1 MVVVLEMFAQ
11 SSFLRTLGSIWKP
24 QAILQF
30 GCRQL
35 VLRLL
40 HLDDCLLHHDRLS
53 DVVQSFDSFLVFR
66 VVDQSVHCDG
76 LNRFAKIT
84 RYRFD

>member
-1 MVVVLEMFAQ
+1 MFAQ
-11 SSFLRTLGSIWKP
+11 SSFLRTLGSLWKP
-24 QAILQF
+24 QAILQL

-53 DVVQSFDSFLVFR
+53 DDVEPFDSFLVLR
-66 VVDQSVHCDG
+66 VADQSVHYDV
-76 LNRFAKIT
+76 LNRLAKIA
-84 RYRFD
+84 RYRFDKV